1 MIINLCFST
10 FCNLLTKSL
19 RQTSVDIIRP
29 KTHSL
34 SPLLYCT
41 FLLRSVLA
49 LSFIVA
55 EC

>member
-1 MIINLCFST
+1 MIINLCLST

-19 RQTSVDIIRP
+19 RQTSIYIIRP
-29 KTHSL
+29 KTYSL
-34 SPLLYCT
+34 SPLLYCC
-41 FLLRSVLA
+41 FLLRSALA